1 LVIIS
6 LLCFRLL
13 EHGVEDYQS
22 LVNSTLQEST
32 LVDRANL
39 EFKSQVQ
46 EWKNV
51 LLRGKDPEALTKY
64 WTRFEEQERAVNQTL
79 AQLSQLAGQWQ
90 DQELVAQVRSLSDEH
105 QKLGLA
111 YRQGKEKFVAA
122 QGDPTVGDQAVKGI
136 DRATSEQMEALVK
149 HLHEEGN
156 RQAQAISEE
165 TRSQAILGV
174 VFLIVASLLV
184 GVLSLWLVNR
194 QLLVP
199 IKALTDF
206 IIQLSHGKF
215 DRPFALQRQDEL

>member
-1 LVIIS
+1 
-6 LLCFRLL
+6 
-13 EHGVEDYQS
+13 VEKCPAARQGSGGSDQ
-22 LVNSTLQEST
+22 
-32 LVDRANL
+32 
-39 EFKSQVQ
+39 
-46 EWKNV
+46 
-51 LLRGKDPEALTKY
+51 Y

-122 QGDPTVGDQAVKGI
+122 QGDLTAGDQAVKRYRSGNQQS
-136 DRATSEQMEALVK
+136 RWRLWSK

-194 QLLVP
+194 QLRVP

-215 DRPFALQRQDEL
+215 DRPFALQRQDELGALAKAANTLRDFLGTTFSQLKLMASSWIVPAMNSRKSQG